1 MSDYLVNHGTTAF
14 VSRCHAA
21 PGAAWQ
27 RGDRVVLRGRR
38 GVEVG
43 TVLCEAAA
51 AGDADGEVLRAFGA
65 ADGAELARQQGLG
78 QRLFAEAGRLAAEL
92 GLPLAV
98 LDAEVLFDG
107 SGAVLHAVHW
117 AECDATPLFERL
129 GGQFGLGVT
138 LLDLTGSGRPA
149 AAGCG
154 KPGCGS
160 GGGGCDS
167 CGSGGGGCSTGGC
180 SRGQV
185 KTADELTAYFA
196 GLRQQMEQHQSRVP
210 LA

>member
-1 MSDYLVNHGTTAF
+1 MSDYLVNHGSMAF
-14 VSRCHAA
+14 VSRCRA
-21 PGAAWQ
+21 PSGAAFA

-43 TVLCEAAA
+43 TVLCEAANP
-51 AGDADGEVLRAFGA
+51 GEADGDLVRRLGA
-65 ADGAELARQQGLG
+65 PDEAQLARQQGLG
-78 QRLFAEAGRLAAEL
+78 ERLFAAAGRLAAEL

-107 SGAVLHAVHW
+107 GAVLHAVHW
-117 AECDATPLFERL
+117 AECDATPLFEQL
-129 GGQFGLGVT
+129 GEQFDLRVT
-138 LLDLTGSGRPA
+138 LLDLTAPPQPA
-149 AAGCG
+149 SGCG

-167 CGSGGGGCSTGGC
+167 CGSGEGGCSTGGC
-180 SRGQV
+180 SRDKV
-185 KTADELTAYFA
+185 KSADELTAYFA
-196 GLRQQMEQHQSRVP
+196 GLRRQMEGHQHRVP